1 MQFRRRLRPEAQV
14 DLIPMIDVIFQLVVF
29 FMVSSTFI
37 TTPGIA
43 LDLPSSSSSE
53 SVTMNRLVVT
63 VAGEE
68 EIYLNRERYALEDLN
83 DALAAE
89 AEDIPE
95 DESETGVRSVV
106 IEADRG
112 ISYDLMVTVLDILRE
127 NGFRAV
133 NLSTLEE
140 RSEQSE

>member
-43 LDLPSSSSSE
+43 LDLPSSTSSE
-53 SVTMNRLVVT
+53 PVTMNRLVVT
-63 VAGEE
+63 VVGAEE
-68 EIYLNRERYALEDLN
+68 VYLNREQYALADL
-83 DALAAE
+83 DAALAEYAAE
-89 AEDIPE
+89 LPE
-95 DESETGVRSVV
+95 EETRSGVRSVV
-106 IEADRG
+106 IEADRNV
-112 ISYDLMVTVLDILRE
+112 SYELMVTVLDVLRN

-133 NLSTLEE
+133 NLSTLQD
-140 RSEQSE
+140 EQDE

>member
-53 SVTMNRLVVT
+53 PVTMNRLVVT
-63 VAGEE
+63 VVNEE
-68 EIYLNRERYALEDLN
+68 EIYLNRERHELDELEAVLTDF
-83 DALAAE
+83 AE
-89 AEDIPE
+89 EIPE
-95 DESETGVRSVV
+95 EEEAGGLRSVV
-106 IEADRG
+106 IEADREV
-112 ISYDLMVTVLDILRE
+112 SYELMVTVLDRLRN

-133 NLSTLEE
+133 NLSTLED
-140 RSEQSE
+140 RDEQSE

>member
-43 LDLPSSSSSE
+43 LDLPSSTSSE
-53 SVTMNRLVVT
+53 PVTMNRLVVT
-63 VAGEE
+63 VVNRDEV
-68 EIYLNRERYALEDLN
+68 YLNRERYELDGLDA
-83 DALAAE
+83 ALAEFAAE
-89 AEDIPE
+89 VPE
-95 DESETGVRSVV
+95 EQGESGVRSVV
-106 IEADRG
+106 IEADRNV
-112 ISYDLMVTVLDILRE
+112 SYELMVTVLDLLRN

-133 NLSTLEE
+133 NLSTLQE
-140 RSEQSE
+140 RSEGSE